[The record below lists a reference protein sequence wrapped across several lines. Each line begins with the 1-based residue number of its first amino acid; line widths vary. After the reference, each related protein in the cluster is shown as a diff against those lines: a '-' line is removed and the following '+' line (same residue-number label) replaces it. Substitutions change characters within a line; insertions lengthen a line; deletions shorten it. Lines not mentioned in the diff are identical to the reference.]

1 MTRSQ
6 ALTLGILAGF
16 VVLVF
21 GAMIVVLLVDPFTL
35 AAPPT
40 ATPLPPPPPPPTVTP
55 TFPNFMPTAGP
66 TFTPGPPT
74 PTNTRVPTVTPPPPR
89 EPTATVV
96 FSFPTRRPTATP
108 TIVTATSVPATDTPI
123 PPSPTYPPRR
133 YKVSF
138 EADETSLTEGEC
150 TDLKWEVEGA
160 IAVTLDGRSVEPAGK
175 KEVCPDQDTEYELTV
190 QFPDQAR
197 LENRTIAINV
207 DQNDNT
213 SNDNDE

>member
-21 GAMIVVLLVDPFTL
+21 GAMIVVLLVDPFTIV
-35 AAPPT
+35 APPT
-40 ATPLPPPPPPPTVTP
+40 PTPLPPPPPPTATP

-66 TFTPGPPT
+66 TATPAPPT
-74 PTNTRVPTVTPPPPR
+74 PTNTRVPTMTPQPPR
-89 EPTATVV
+89 EPTATVL

-108 TIVTATSVPATDTPI
+108 TVVTATPIPATDTPI

-138 EADETSLTEGEC
+138 EADQTTLTEGEC
-150 TDLKWEVEGA
+150 TDLKWEVVGA
-160 IAVTLDGRSVEPAGK
+160 IAVTLDGRSVEPEGE
-175 KEVCPDQDTEYELTV
+175 KEVCPDQDTEYKLTV

-197 LENRTIAINV
+197 LENETVKINV
-207 DQNDNT
+207 ENNDNT
-213 SNDNDE
+213 SNDNNE

>member
-6 ALTLGILAGF
+6 ALTLGVLAGF

-21 GAMIVVLLVDPFTL
+21 GAMIAVLLIDPFTL
-35 AAPPT
+35 STPPT
-40 ATPLPPPPPPPTVTP
+40 PTLLPPPPQPTATP

-66 TFTPGPPT
+66 TFTPAPPT
-74 PTNTRVPTVTPPPPR
+74 PTNTRVPTVTPQPPR
-89 EPTATVV
+89 EPTATVI

-108 TIVTATSVPATDTPI
+108 AVVTATPLPATDTPI

-138 EADETSLTEGEC
+138 EADDTTLTKGKC
-150 TDLKWEVEGA
+150 TDLKWDVVGA
-160 IAVTLDGRSVEPAGK
+160 IAVTLDGRSVAPAGE
-175 KEVCPDQDTEYELTV
+175 KEVCPDQDTEYKLTI

-197 LENRTIAINV
+197 LEHKTIKINV
-207 DQNDNT
+207 EKNDNT
-213 SNDNDE
+213 SNDNSE